1 MIREINYIPHI
12 AQALK
17 AGHATIMVGSG
28 FSRYADPC
36 NGRDCDFLSWDQR
49 IDCFY
54 EKLYGNE
61 GDSGKNY
68 IDPFLLTDQLEQAI
82 GRTALEEILR
92 QLIADQQYAP
102 TELFQK
108 LMELPWRDVFT
119 TNYDTLLEKAASHIP
134 DRECDVITS
143 QDDLIRNENI
153 SRLIKLYGSF
163 TSNRPYVITGEDY
176 STYPELHAPMLNT
189 VRQAFLE
196 NTFLMIGYSVNDPDF
211 LKWTEWIM
219 DFFSK
224 SSPRKLYMIAESH
237 VAEPQSTILFKKNI
251 IVVELEKIWKEDGPK
266 RRLEKFLDAL
276 V

>member
-1 MIREINYIPHI
+1 MTPQINYIPYI
-12 AQALK
+12 VQSLK
-17 AGHATIMVGSG
+17 TGHAAIMVGPG
-28 FSRYADPC
+28 FSQYADKC
-36 NGRDCDFLSWDQR
+36 NRMDCDFLGWEQR
-49 IDCFY
+49 MDYFY
-54 EKLYGNE
+54 EMLYGSEN
-61 GDSGKNY
+61 GPGKEY
-68 IDPFLLTDQLEQAI
+68 IEPFLLTDQLEQAI

-108 LMELPWRDVFT
+108 LMEFPWRDVFT

-134 DRECDVITS
+134 DREYDVITS

-163 TSNRPYVITGEDY
+163 ASNRPYVITGEDY
-176 STYPELHAPMLNT
+176 RTYPELHAPMLNT

-237 VAEPQSTILFKKNI
+237 VAVTQSTILFKKNI
-251 IVVELEKIWKEDGPK
+251 IVVELEKIWKEDSPK
-266 RRLEKFLDAL
+266 RRLEKFLDSL